1 MNVGAA
7 VTISESGIEATG
19 VGITVANINGG
30 STGSRNIIINGS
42 FIIAQRGTSV
52 TSANA
57 YIVDRWKL
65 QSGALDENCTQEQAD
80 VSSGTEPYKL
90 GFRKCWKITNGNQTS
105 GGGANDYIE
114 LYHYIEG
121 QNIVNSGWDYKNPNS
136 KMTLSFWIKSSVA
149 QTFPGFLYTT
159 ASNGTSV
166 EYMYDYV
173 VGNGTS
179 NLTADTWTKVVHTF
193 PGNANLN
200 ITNGPNYGMGFGI
213 YPYSGTNLTTDRAAS
228 NAWSSWVTANKTP
241 DVTSTWYTTNN
252 ATLEFTGFQL
262 EVGDQATPFKHRSLG
277 EELALCQRYYEIAEG
292 GFQGPVYG
300 TDSDIK
306 VSVPFKVT
314 KRASPTLTTITTDEN
329 CCTSVSVETNSQDS
343 TLGARVVGD
352 NVFNDGSNRFFVAK
366 FSADSEL

>member
-7 VTISESGIEATG
+7 VTISESGIEASG
-19 VGITVANINGG
+19 IGITVANINGG
-30 STGSRNIIINGS
+30 AIDNRNILINGS

-114 LYHYIEG
+114 LYSYIEG
-121 QNIVNSGWDYKNPNS
+121 QNLVNCGWDFKNPNS

-262 EVGDQATPFKHRSLG
+262 EVGPQATPFKHRSFG
-277 EELALCQRYYEIAEG
+277 EELALCQRYYYKPHISASNLWPAYQYHSQYKMSVVQ
-292 GFQGPVYG
+292 FPVTMRATPTCTASWG
-300 TDSDIK
+300 SGSDSDFTQHNNSK
-306 VSVPFKVT
+306 DHFKAY
-314 KRASPTLTTITTDEN
+314 RLANYD
-329 CCTSVSVETNSQDS
+329 D
-343 TLGARVVGD
+343 GAAYYLD
-352 NVFNDGSNRFFVAK
+352 DFVAD
-366 FSADSEL
+366 AEL